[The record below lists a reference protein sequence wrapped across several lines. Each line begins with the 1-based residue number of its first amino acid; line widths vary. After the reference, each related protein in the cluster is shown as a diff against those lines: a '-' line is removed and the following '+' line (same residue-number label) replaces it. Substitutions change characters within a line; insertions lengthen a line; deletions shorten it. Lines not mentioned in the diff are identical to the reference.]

1 MHGRPGFKRG
11 GSVIRVLDSDDV
23 RRLVSM
29 ADAIAA
35 VREAF
40 AAADRGGAVMP
51 APFGMH
57 LPDSGGEVHVKGAY
71 LTGAPVFAVKTA
83 TGFYR
88 NAERG
93 LPVSG
98 GMTMV
103 HDAATGRLQMLIADG
118 GLLTELRTAAAG
130 AVAADLLARPGA
142 RSAAVIGVGGQAR
155 YQLQALLN
163 VRPIEHVTVWGRRRP
178 AAEQYQR
185 DMAAAGVPVS
195 IAATARE
202 AVQGAEV
209 VITATSSTAP
219 LIEAGWL
226 ARGAH
231 VTAVGADMP
240 HKQELDPRIL
250 AAADKYVPDSI
261 DAAAESAELHHA
273 LEAGLLAVGSVYGEL
288 TAVASGRLAG
298 RTGDDE
304 LTVADLTGLGIQD
317 AAVAALA
324 ARLAGERGV
333 GRDMPLGDW

>member
-1 MHGRPGFKRG
+1 
-11 GSVIRVLDSDDV
+11 VVRVLDRDDI

-40 AAADRGGAVMP
+40 AVAGRGGAVTP
-51 APFGMH
+51 APFGMD
-57 LPDSGGEVHVKGAY
+57 LPDAGGEVHVKGAY

-103 HDAATGRLQMLIADG
+103 HDATTGTLQMLIADG
-118 GLLTELRTAAAG
+118 GLLTDLRTAAAG

-142 RSAAVIGVGGQAR
+142 RSAAVIGTGGQAR
-155 YQLQALLN
+155 YQLLALLN
-163 VRPIEHVTVWGRRRP
+163 VRPIERVTVWGRRRQ
-178 AAEQYQR
+178 AAEQYRR

-195 IAATARE
+195 VAATARE
-202 AVQGAEV
+202 AVQDAEV

-226 ARGAH
+226 PGGAH
-231 VTAVGADMP
+231 VTAVGSDMP
-240 HKQELDPRIL
+240 HKQELNPRIL
-250 AAADKYVPDSI
+250 VTAGKYVPDSI
-261 DAAAESAELHHA
+261 DAAAASGELHHA
-273 LEAGLLAVGSVYGEL
+273 LEAGLLEVGSVYGEL

-298 RTGDDE
+298 RTAADE

-324 ARLAGERGV
+324 AHLAGEQGA
-333 GRDMPLGDW
+333 GRDMPLGGW

>member
-1 MHGRPGFKRG
+1 M
-11 GSVIRVLDSDDV
+11 VRVLDRDDV

-29 ADAIAA
+29 ADAITA
-35 VREAF
+35 VREAL
-40 AAADRGGAVMP
+40 AAADRGGAVTP
-51 APFGMH
+51 APFGMY
-57 LPDSGGEVHVKGAY
+57 LPDAGGELHVKGAY

-88 NAERG
+88 NAELG

-103 HDAATGRLQMLIADG
+103 HDAMTGTLRMLIADG

-142 RSAAVIGVGGQAR
+142 RSAAVIGTGGQAR
-155 YQLQALLN
+155 YQLQALLE
-163 VRPIEHVTVWGRRRP
+163 VRAIERVTVWGRRRP

-185 DMAAAGVPVS
+185 DMAAAGVTVYL
-195 IAATARE
+195 AATARE
-202 AVQGAEV
+202 AVEGAEV
-209 VITATSSTAP
+209 IITATSSTGP
-219 LIEAGWL
+219 LIQAGWL

-231 VTAVGADMP
+231 VTAVGSDMP
-240 HKQELDPRIL
+240 HKQELDPQIL

-261 DAAAESAELHHA
+261 EGAADSGELRHA
-273 LEAGLLAVGSVYGEL
+273 LAAGIFDVGSVHGEL

-298 RTGDDE
+298 RTADDE

-317 AAVAALA
+317 AAMAALA
-324 ARLAGERGV
+324 ARLAGEHGV
-333 GRDMPLGDW
+333 GRDVPLGDW

>member
-1 MHGRPGFKRG
+1 M
-11 GSVIRVLDSDDV
+11 VRVLGRDDV

-35 VREAF
+35 VREAL

-51 APFGMH
+51 APFGMR
-57 LPDSGGEVHVKGAY
+57 LPDAGGEVHVKGAY

-88 NAERG
+88 NAGRG
-93 LPVSG
+93 LAVSG

-103 HDAATGRLQMLIADG
+103 HDAMTGTLRMLIADG
-118 GLLTELRTAAAG
+118 GLLTDLRTAAAG

-142 RSAAVIGVGGQAR
+142 RSAAVIGTGGQAR
-155 YQLQALLN
+155 YQLLALLK
-163 VRPIEHVTVWGRRRP
+163 VRPIEQVTVWGRRRQ
-178 AAEQYQR
+178 AAEQYRR
-185 DMAAAGVPVS
+185 DMAAAGVAVS

-209 VITATSSTAP
+209 VITATSSTGP
-219 LIEAGWL
+219 LIEVGWL

-231 VTAVGADMP
+231 MTAVGSDMP

-250 AAADKYVPDSI
+250 VAAGKYVPDSI
-261 DAAAESAELHHA
+261 DAAAASGELHHA
-273 LEAGLLAVGSVYGEL
+273 LQAGLLEVGSVYGEL

-298 RTGDDE
+298 RTAGDE

-324 ARLAGERGV
+324 ARLAGEHGA
-333 GRDMPLGDW
+333 GRDVPLGDW